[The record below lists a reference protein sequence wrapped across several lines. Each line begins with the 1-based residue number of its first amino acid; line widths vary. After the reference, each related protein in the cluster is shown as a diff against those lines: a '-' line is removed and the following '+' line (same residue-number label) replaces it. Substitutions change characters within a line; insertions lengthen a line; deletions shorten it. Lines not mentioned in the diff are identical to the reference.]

1 MPMLKQEFRKFIIM
15 DTKSNEFNGNW
26 FNGMLNIWKKDV
38 SWSSKS
44 RKEKTVCVWFAL
56 SFILMLAFSHTWL
69 FFPAIVSFVLSLVK
83 VTKIKVEE

>member
-1 MPMLKQEFRKFIIM
+1 MLKQEFRKFIIM

-26 FNGMLNIWKKDV
+26 FNGMFDLWKKDV

-44 RKEKTVCVWFAL
+44 RKEKIVCVWFAL
-56 SFILMLAFSHTWL
+56 SFIFMLVLSHTLL
-69 FFPAIVSFVLSLVK
+69 FFPAVVSFVLSLVK

>member
-1 MPMLKQEFRKFIIM
+1 M

-26 FNGMLNIWKKDV
+26 FNGMLDIWKKDV

-44 RKEKTVCVWFAL
+44 CKEKTVCVWFTL
-56 SFILMLAFSHTWL
+56 SFIFMLVLSHTWL

-83 VTKIKVEE
+83 VAKIKVEE

>member
-1 MPMLKQEFRKFIIM
+1 MLKQEFRKFIIM
-15 DTKSNEFNGNW
+15 DTKSNEFKRNW
-26 FNGMLNIWKKDV
+26 FGWMLDLWKRDV

-56 SFILMLAFSHTWL
+56 SFIFMLVLSHTWL
-69 FFPAIVSFVLSLVK
+69 FFPAIVSLVLSLVK

>member
-1 MPMLKQEFRKFIIM
+1 MLKKEFRKFIIM

-26 FNGMLNIWKKDV
+26 FNGMLNLWKKDV

-44 RKEKTVCVWFAL
+44 CKEKTVCVWFTL
-56 SFILMLAFSHTWL
+56 SFIFMLVLSHTWL

-83 VTKIKVEE
+83 VAKIKVEE

>member
-1 MPMLKQEFRKFIIM
+1 MLKQEFRKFIIM

-26 FNGMLNIWKKDV
+26 FNGMLNLWKKDV

-44 RKEKTVCVWFAL
+44 CKEKTVCVWFTL
-56 SFILMLAFSHTWL
+56 SFIFMLVLSHTWL

-83 VTKIKVEE
+83 VAKIKVEE

>member
-1 MPMLKQEFRKFIIM
+1 MLKQEFRKFIIM

-26 FNGMLNIWKKDV
+26 FKGMLNLWKKDV

-56 SFILMLAFSHTWL
+56 SFIFILVLSHTWL
-69 FFPAIVSFVLSLVK
+69 FFPAFVSFILSLVK
-83 VTKIKVEE
+83 VTKIKMEE